1 MSLFYLQKAK
11 YIFGGIPRLLLF
23 LASVV
28 LAGYFS
34 PSASATPTTMNFQG
48 RLTDSTGAIMPDGL
62 YNMQFRLYTVASGGT
77 ATWSETR
84 QTTSRVQVTNGL
96 FST

>member
-1 MSLFYLQKAK
+1 
-11 YIFGGIPRLLLF
+11 
-23 LASVV
+23 
-28 LAGYFS
+28 
-34 PSASATPTTMNFQG
+34 MNFQG